1 MMRIFI
7 FHNINNNN
15 NSNINNSNNNNNS
28 NTLKKMCSINI
39 KISLLILLVALKFFK
54 VFITLKNFQ
63 PVTVK
68 LLIELYQISN
78 LFLDLKKNKKN
89 LHVS

>member
-1 MMRIFI
+1 M
-7 FHNINNNN
+7 
-15 NSNINNSNNNNNS
+15 
-28 NTLKKMCSINI
+28 
-39 KISLLILLVALKFFK
+39 SLLIFLVTLKFFK

-78 LFLDLKKNKKN
+78 LFLDLKQNKKN
-89 LHVS
+89 IHVS